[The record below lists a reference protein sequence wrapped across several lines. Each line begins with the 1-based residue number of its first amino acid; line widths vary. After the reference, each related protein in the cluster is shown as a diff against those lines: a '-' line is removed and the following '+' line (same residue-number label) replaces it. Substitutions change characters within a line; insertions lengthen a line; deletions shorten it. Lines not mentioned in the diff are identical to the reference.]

1 MSLTTRP
8 KRNMNEVRTTETLTK
23 AYRLIASLWC
33 SPQDVEI
40 GEVRQGALSLVSELR
55 EADGE
60 SAELLSRFLDQ
71 PPITEEEY
79 VELFELSPQCALYLG
94 SHVFEEP
101 KTCAE
106 AANSDRSEYMVD
118 LKNMYKHFG
127 LEIDKQELPDFLPI
141 MVEFLGLT
149 AQSRHDAVRQK
160 FIKEYMVPFMKPL
173 CSRLDQLKT
182 PYFDLGQALS
192 AIVQTD
198 LVQTDLVQTDLTP
211 TEDSGS

>member
-118 LKNMYKHFG
+118 LKNIYKNFG
-127 LEIDKQELPDFLPI
+127 LEIDQQELPDFLPM

-149 AQSRHDAVRQK
+149 AQARCDAVRQK
-160 FIKEYMVPFMKPL
+160 FLKDYMVPFMAPL
-173 CSRLDQLKT
+173 CSRLDQMKS
-182 PYFDLGQALS
+182 PYVDLGQAMS
-192 AIVQTD
+192 AMVQMD
-198 LVQTDLVQTDLTP
+198 LIP
-211 TEDSGS
+211 TEDVGS